1 MMGNEKLNLRMLAL
15 AAMVGLGASLAACDK
30 KDESPMER
38 ASDSIQDGLN
48 TRDNEQMKDAGEDV
62 KSAIENTGDAIENK
76 ADDVAN

>member
-30 KDESPMER
+30 KEESPMER

-48 TRDNEQMKDAGEDV
+48 MRDNEEMKDAGEDV
-62 KSAIENTGDAIENK
+62 KSAVENTGDAIEKK